1 LNQLRIIGGK
11 WKRRKLSFPDRP
23 SLRPSLG
30 RLRETLFNWL
40 VGEIEGRT
48 CLDLYAG
55 SGALGFEALS
65 RGAAHVTFVDEDAE
79 AIKHLHRNRVELDAG
94 DCRIVRARA
103 LPWLRREQAQWGL
116 VFLDPPFDSRELE
129 QVLPALRALTRVR
142 ADSLVYLEFAAHRE
156 PSLEGWLTLK
166 STRAGDA
173 RALLLQP
180 VP

>member
-40 VGEIEGRT
+40 VVEIHGRA

-65 RGAAHVTFVDEDAE
+65 RGAAHVTFVDEDSE
-79 AIKHLHRNRVELDAG
+79 AIKYLHRNRVELDAR
-94 DCRIVRARA
+94 DCHIVRARA
-103 LPWLRREQAQWGL
+103 LPWLRREEVEWDL
-116 VFLDPPFDSRELE
+116 VFLDPPFDGGELE
-129 QVLPALRALTRVR
+129 QVLPALRALRRVH
-142 ADSLVYLEFAAHRE
+142 ADSLVYLEFDARRE
-156 PSLEGWLTLK
+156 PLLEGWVTLK
-166 STRAGDA
+166 SARTGDA
-173 RALLLQP
+173 RALLIQP
-180 VP
+180 LL